1 MSQTVLEVNAPDCV
15 AEEFAGEIVALNL
28 ETGTYFSIKDNAA
41 SLWQDLAN
49 GHPVETLVA
58 AVGQGTEMAAAI
70 DAFAATVLKEKLMRP
85 AQTPG
90 SPAGPP
96 TVAIDGPLPTIEG
109 FDDMQGLLL
118 LDPVHEVDDHE
129 GQPKANGG

>member
-1 MSQTVLEVNAPDCV
+1 MSQTVLEVNSPDCV

-49 GHPVETLVA
+49 GHPVETLA
-58 AVGQGTEMAAAI
+58 AAAGQGTEMSAAI
-70 DAFAATVLKEKLMRP
+70 DAFAATVLEEKLMRP
-85 AQTPG
+85 ARTPR

-96 TVAIDGPLPTIEG
+96 TVALEGPLPAIEG
-109 FDDMQGLLL
+109 FTDMQSLLL
-118 LDPVHEVDDHE
+118 LDPVHEVDDRQ
-129 GQPKANGG
+129 GQTKASSG

>member
-1 MSQTVLEVNAPDCV
+1 MSQTVLEVNGPDCV

-49 GHPVETLVA
+49 GHAVEALA
-58 AVGQGTEMAAAI
+58 AAAGQGTEMAAAI
-70 DAFAATVLKEKLMRP
+70 DAFAATVVKEKLMRP
-85 AQTPG
+85 AQTPR

-96 TVAIDGPLPTIEG
+96 TVALDGPLPAIEG
-109 FDDMQGLLL
+109 FNDMQSLLL
-118 LDPVHEVDDHE
+118 LDPVHEVDD
-129 GQPKANGG
+129 GQGWPKANGG